1 MYDYVL
7 GPTPSQESER
17 SCMIMCFV
25 LHQVRKVSDHVWLCA
40 RSYAKSEKWV
50 IMHEYVLGPMPS
62 EESEQ
67 SYMIMC

>member
-17 SCMIMCFV
+17 SCMI
-25 LHQVRKVSDHVWLCA
+25 
-40 RSYAKSEKWV
+40 
-50 IMHEYVLGPMPS
+50 VLGPTPS

-67 SYMIMC
+67 SCMIMC